1 LGVVYLRA
9 QRAACSVDGGPLC
22 HTASRPKARGDARAV
37 KRAVV
42 NVADAFRLTACLT
55 GRAQGGRRGWER
67 SLFVQYFCRRLGI
80 RCIWGRRTAI
90 GDAGNDGVPD
100 DGVPDD
106 GVPDDGV
113 PDDGVPDDGVPDGG
127 DVVVFDETSPGLNI
141 TNTNNDLAGLS
152 RMEIRFVDNFGAPDF
167 VIAGNASGLASGV
180 AVIQTGSS
188 QSSNIRTDVTTNG
201 STFQVEEGF
210 LRVSGTISGTGG
222 ITKTGNG
229 RLDLGH
235 SDSCQRKCPGRSGG
249 TQVLAAVLADDPDR
263 DLFAAGHEAVS
274 MSSPTAAPVTPSVDE
289 LFRNGFREWIDAI

>member
-1 LGVVYLRA
+1 M
-9 QRAACSVDGGPLC
+9 
-22 HTASRPKARGDARAV
+22 
-37 KRAVV
+37 
-42 NVADAFRLTACLT
+42 
-55 GRAQGGRRGWER
+55 
-67 SLFVQYFCRRLGI
+67 QYFCRRLGI
-80 RCIWGRRTAI
+80 RCIWARRTAI
-90 GDAGNDGVPD
+90 GDAGN
-100 DGVPDD
+100 
-106 GVPDDGV
+106 
-113 PDDGVPDDGVPDGG
+113 DGVPDGG

-167 VIAGNASGLASGV
+167 VIAGNAIGLASGV

-188 QSSNIRTDVTTNG
+188 QSSNIRTDLTTNG

-235 SDSCQRKCPGRSGG
+235 SDSCQRKCPGRSRGKSGRGRG

-274 MSSPTAAPVTPSVDE
+274 MSSPTAAPVTPSVGE
-289 LFRNGFREWIDAI
+289 LFRNRFREWIDAI